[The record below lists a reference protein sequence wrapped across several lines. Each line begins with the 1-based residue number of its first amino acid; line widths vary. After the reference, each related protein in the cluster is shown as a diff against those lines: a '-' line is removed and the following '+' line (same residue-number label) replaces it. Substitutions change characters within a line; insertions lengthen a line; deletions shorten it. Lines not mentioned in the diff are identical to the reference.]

1 MYRTFANIF
10 FSFSISYKKESVWL
24 KENDKIKG
32 FEWRGGT
39 ERVTSGILIW
49 SKPFICQ
56 DKFGEKVILSYE
68 YNA

>member
-1 MYRTFANIF
+1 MYRNFANTF
-10 FSFSISYKKESVWL
+10 FLFSISYKKESGWL

-56 DKFGEKVILSYE
+56 DKFGKRVSYK